1 MGEHGAPR
9 TSREGVGD
17 LGDSRR
23 WPTLEDIVA
32 GGFSTPWDAPLVPPF
47 PFTFRNAEVLTLA
60 YRTVPAAIEALLPP
74 PLEPTGDAVMI
85 HVYRMRDVEWI
96 GAYGECNVM
105 VGAQLSETGER
116 GAYSPYLFLDTE
128 VGVAHGREV
137 HGQPKKWAEPKLE
150 ARGDLFV
157 GTVTRNGIDV
167 ITGTLP
173 YKQRR
178 DTLDSA
184 SSLMDF
190 STNINLKA
198 VDHIDGRPAIR
209 QLTSRR
215 LGDLTVH
222 ECWGGQCTVEL
233 RPNAQAPCTSFLSR
247 RCSAAST
254 GARTSRWCRDACSTT
269 IWSRPQKAR
278 SRATMIRRAWPLG
291 VGPGHPKKNRLRHDP
306 N

>member
-1 MGEHGAPR
+1 
-9 TSREGVGD
+9 
-17 LGDSRR
+17 LGGSRR
-23 WPTLEDIVA
+23 RLSREDIVA

-60 YRTVPAAIEALLPP
+60 YRTDLTAVQSLLPP
-74 PLEPTGDAVMI
+74 PLEPTGDAVLVHI
-85 HVYRMRDVEWI
+85 YRMYDVEWI

-105 VGAQLSETGER
+105 VGARLPETGEE
-116 GAYSPYLFLDTE
+116 GAYSPYLFLNTD

-137 HGQPKKWAEPKLE
+137 HGQPKKWAEPRLE

-178 DTLDSA
+178 GKLASI

-190 STNINLKA
+190 ATNINLKS

-209 QLTSRR
+209 QLTSRQ
-215 LGDLTVH
+215 LEDVTVH
-222 ECWGGQCTVEL
+222 ECWGGPCTVEL
-233 RPNAQAPCTSFLSR
+233 RPNAQAPVYKLPAQEMLDGLYWRADFTLVPGRVIHDYLEGF
-247 RCSAAST
+247 
-254 GARTSRWCRDACSTT
+254 GAGAWGGDESLAGADA
-269 IWSRPQKAR
+269 
-278 SRATMIRRAWPLG
+278 
-291 VGPGHPKKNRLRHDP
+291 GPEPESP
-306 N
+306 Y